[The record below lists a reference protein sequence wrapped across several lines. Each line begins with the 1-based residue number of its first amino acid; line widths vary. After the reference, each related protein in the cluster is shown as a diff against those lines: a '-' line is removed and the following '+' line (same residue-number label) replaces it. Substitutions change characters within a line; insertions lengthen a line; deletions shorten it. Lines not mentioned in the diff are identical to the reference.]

1 MTLAVLAGVA
11 GALVAVAAAAWL
23 WRASIRSEPSVR
35 NAYRCFAAAALL
47 WGTGFAAQ
55 EAMAASGTSASLTYA
70 DLLTL
75 LALPAL
81 GAGFFGLARASGEGE
96 REERRGPRARARG
109 AVARLADG
117 CLLSTSL
124 FVIGW
129 VAVFGSE
136 YRRTDESAG
145 AFALQAIHPIA
156 DLIALGALLAF
167 AVRARRLGLAPYLA
181 LLVVTVGD
189 ALAVGARISGARPG
203 LWAVLIQIAG
213 FCLLA
218 TASLALTRVSVP
230 TASALTGLPRA
241 ETVRAR
247 VGWPAPDGLPTAT
260 MVAALAAAIAAAM
273 AIGWA
278 LGGGSFTEPA
288 VVVCAGVAALAL
300 VARIT
305 ELLRREN
312 AAATISEESE
322 HRFRELAE
330 RTSDVVLICD
340 RDAVI
345 RYASPAVG
353 AYGYA
358 PADLAGRS
366 LSELVHPD
374 DRAAGARIVR
384 AACGGRQP
392 GRFPCRVRAA
402 DGTWRHIESTVSRY
416 RDTND
421 VDQLLI
427 TARDVSDQVALRR
440 QLTYLTFHD
449 GLTGLPN
456 RAYVEDR
463 ASGAIARAAAVEP
476 GRPPVQVGAVF
487 IDLDGFTAVNDSVGH
502 GAGDLLLAQAARRL
516 RAAVPSQDT
525 VARWGGDEFAVLIEN
540 AASAPEIVDMA
551 DRLASAIASEP
562 FQVADRE
569 ISLTASVGVAFADA
583 EAPGHLLRNADV
595 AMSRAK
601 VSGGGRVEVFAA
613 HMHADVMRRLEMA
626 SDLRAAVTAGRLG
639 LEYQPVVEL
648 ATSRVIGV
656 EALARWSRDGH
667 PVPPA
672 EFLRVAEDSGLIVSL
687 GDQVLRE
694 ACAQAA
700 AWRGSGWPIG
710 VSVNFSLRQVTAAG
724 FAASVLTALD
734 ESGLPPAAL
743 TLEVAE
749 RVLIEGAGPMAD
761 GLAELRRHG
770 VRLAID
776 DFGTG
781 YASLAYLRQLAV
793 DVIKIDPSFIAG
805 LGADATLAMLT
816 RTIIQVGHDLGIEV
830 VAEGIERPEHLELLR
845 EMGCGLGQGYLIAR
859 PMAASGIEALV
870 GDGWPEGGGF
880 GQGTGGGL
888 NPETGGGYGPETG
901 GGYGPET
908 GGGYGPE
915 TGGGFGPKT
924 GGGFGPGNGHDRSE
938 TGAGGTQG
946 AASGTPLAAD
956 LISEPE
962 FAPDPGPPSDAGLD
976 PVEAPAATSAA
987 PAAAPAQ

>member
-1 MTLAVLAGVA
+1 MTLAILAGVA
-11 GALVAVAAAAWL
+11 GALVAVAAAACL
-23 WRASIRSEPSVR
+23 WRASIRHAPGVR
-35 NAYRCFAAAALL
+35 NAYRWLAVVALL
-47 WGTGFAAQ
+47 WGTGLVA
-55 EAMAASGTSASLTYA
+55 EDAMAGSGTGTSLTYA
-70 DLLTL
+70 DMLTL
-75 LALPAL
+75 LALPTL
-81 GAGFFGLARASGEGE
+81 GVGLVGLARASGESE
-96 REERRGPRARARG
+96 RNDRRPARMQARG
-109 AVARLADG
+109 VVARVADG
-117 CLLSTSL
+117 SLLATSL

-129 VAVFGSE
+129 VALFGSE

-145 AFALQAIHPIA
+145 AFTLQAIHPIA
-156 DLIALGALLAF
+156 DLIALGALLAL

-181 LLVVTVGD
+181 LLAVTVGD
-189 ALAVGARISGARPG
+189 SLAVGARISGMRPG
-203 LWAVLIQIAG
+203 VWALLVQLAG
-213 FCLLA
+213 LCLLA
-218 TASLALTRVSVP
+218 AASLAEAGT
-230 TASALTGLPRA
+230 TEA
-241 ETVRAR
+241 AR
-247 VGWPAPDGLPTAT
+247 GRPGWPGPDGLPTAT
-260 MVAALAAAIAAAM
+260 LVASVAAAVAAAM

-305 ELLRREN
+305 DLVRRETAV
-312 AAATISEESE
+312 AAISQESE
-322 HRFRELAE
+322 DRFRELAE

-340 RDAVI
+340 RDAII

-353 AYGYA
+353 AYGYT
-358 PADLAGRS
+358 PAQLEGTC
-366 LSELVHPD
+366 LSELIHPE
-374 DRAAGARIVR
+374 DRVPGTRIVR
-384 AACGGRQP
+384 AAGGGRGS

-402 DGTWRHIESTVSRY
+402 DGTWRHVESTVSRY
-416 RDTND
+416 RDTSELD
-421 VDQLLI
+421 RLLI

-463 ASGAIARAAAVEP
+463 AKDAIDRAGSVEP
-476 GRPPVQVGAVF
+476 GRPPVQAGAVF
-487 IDLDGFTAVNDSVGH
+487 IDLDGFTGVNDSVGH

-516 RAAVPSQDT
+516 RAAVPSRDT
-525 VARWGGDEFAVLIEN
+525 VARWGGDEFTVLIES

-551 DRLASAIASEP
+551 ERLAGVIASEP
-562 FQVADRE
+562 FRVADRE
-569 ISLTASVGVAFADA
+569 ISLTASIGVAFADA
-583 EAPGHLLRNADV
+583 GAPGHLLRNADV

-601 VSGGGRVEVFAA
+601 ASGGGRVEVFAA
-613 HMHADVMRRLEMA
+613 HMHADVMHRLEMA
-626 SDLRAAVTAGRLG
+626 SDLRAAVTAGRLA

-656 EALARWSRDGH
+656 EALARWSRGGH
-667 PVPPA
+667 AVPPA

-687 GDQVLRE
+687 GEKVLRE

-700 AWRGSGWPIG
+700 AWRSSGWPIG

-734 ESGLPPAAL
+734 DSGLPPGAL

-793 DVIKIDPSFIAG
+793 DIIKIDPSFVAG
-805 LGADATLAMLT
+805 LGADDTLAMLT

-830 VAEGIERPEHLELLR
+830 VAEGIERPEHLELLTG
-845 EMGCGLGQGYLIAR
+845 MGCGLGQGYLIAK

-870 GDGWPEGGGF
+870 GSGQPGGELSGELGQDTTDAPDTTDTAGTTDADDGGGASRA
-880 GQGTGGGL
+880 
-888 NPETGGGYGPETG
+888 
-901 GGYGPET
+901 
-908 GGGYGPE
+908 
-915 TGGGFGPKT
+915 
-924 GGGFGPGNGHDRSE
+924 D
-938 TGAGGTQG
+938 AGGR
-946 AASGTPLAAD
+946 AAEAD
-956 LISEPE
+956 TAVEAGQEPEPE
-962 FAPDPGPPSDAGLD
+962 FAPDPRPASDPALD
-976 PVEAPAATSAA
+976 PGEAPASAA
-987 PAAAPAQ
+987 PAVAPAQ

>member
-1 MTLAVLAGVA
+1 MTLAILAGVA
-11 GALVAVAAAAWL
+11 GALMAVAAAAFL
-23 WRASIRSEPSVR
+23 WRGSIRHEPPVR
-35 NAYRCFAAAALL
+35 NAYRWLAVVALL
-47 WGTGFAAQ
+47 WGAGFVA
-55 EAMAASGTSASLTYA
+55 EEGMAVSGSGTSLTYA

-81 GAGFFGLARASGEGE
+81 GAGLAGLARASGEPVHDD
-96 REERRGPRARARG
+96 RRAARAQARG
-109 AVARLADG
+109 AAARLADA
-117 CLLSTSL
+117 CLLATSL
-124 FVIGW
+124 FVIAW
-129 VAVFGSE
+129 VTLFGSE

-145 AFALQAIHPIA
+145 AFTLQAIHPIA
-156 DLIALGALLAF
+156 DLIALGVLLAL
-167 AVRARRLGLAPYLA
+167 AVRARRRGLAPYLA
-181 LLVVTVGD
+181 LLAVTLGD
-189 ALAVGARISGARPG
+189 SLAVGARITGTRPG
-203 LWAVLIQIAG
+203 VWALVVQLAG

-218 TASLALTRVSVP
+218 AAALAG
-230 TASALTGLPRA
+230 AGRA
-241 ETVRAR
+241 EPAR
-247 VGWPAPDGLPTAT
+247 DKPGVPGPDGFPTAT
-260 MVAALAAAIAAAM
+260 RVAKLAAAVAAAM

-278 LGGGSFTEPA
+278 LGGGSVTEPA

-305 ELLRREN
+305 DLLRQER
-312 AAATISEESE
+312 AAAAISQESE

-340 RDAVI
+340 RDAIV

-353 AYGYA
+353 AYGYT
-358 PADLAGRS
+358 PAQLEGMS
-366 LSELVHPD
+366 LSELVHPED
-374 DRAAGARIVR
+374 RAVGAGTVRAAG
-384 AACGGRQP
+384 GGRQP
-392 GRFPCRVRAA
+392 GRFPCRVRSA
-402 DGTWRHIESTVSRY
+402 DGTWRHVESTVSRY
-416 RDTND
+416 RGTSDLD
-421 VDQLLI
+421 RLLI

-463 ASGAIARAAAVEP
+463 AKDAIDRAATVED
-476 GRPPVQVGAVF
+476 GRPPVQAGAVF
-487 IDLDGFTAVNDSVGH
+487 IDLDGFTGVNDSVGH

-525 VARWGGDEFAVLIEN
+525 VARWGGDEFAVLVEN
-540 AASAPEIVDMA
+540 AASAPDIVDMA
-551 DRLASAIASEP
+551 ERLAGAIASEP

-569 ISLTASVGVAFADA
+569 ISLTASIGVAFADGGA
-583 EAPGHLLRNADV
+583 AGHLLRNADV

-601 VSGGGRVEVFAA
+601 NSGGGRVEVFAA

-626 SDLRAAVTAGRLG
+626 SDLRAAVTAGRLA
-639 LEYQPVVEL
+639 LEYQPVVEF
-648 ATSRVIGV
+648 ATSQVIGV

-667 PVPPA
+667 AVPPA

-687 GDQVLRE
+687 GERVLRE

-700 AWRGSGWPIG
+700 AWRSSGWAIG

-724 FAASVLTALD
+724 FAASVLTALED
-734 ESGLPPAAL
+734 SGLPPGAL

-793 DVIKIDPSFIAG
+793 DIIKIDPSFVAG

-845 EMGCGLGQGYLIAR
+845 AMGCGLGQGYLIAR
-859 PMAASGIEALV
+859 PMDSRGIEALI
-870 GDGWPEGGGF
+870 GNGWPRGEFGADPVNESRGDPGG
-880 GQGTGGGL
+880 
-888 NPETGGGYGPETG
+888 
-901 GGYGPET
+901 
-908 GGGYGPE
+908 
-915 TGGGFGPKT
+915 
-924 GGGFGPGNGHDRSE
+924 
-938 TGAGGTQG
+938 QG
-946 AASGTPLAAD
+946 AAPATAA
-956 LISEPE
+956 EPK
-962 FAPDPGPPSDAGLD
+962 FMPDPGPAADPALVAG
-976 PVEAPAATSAA
+976 EAPAATSAT
-987 PAAAPAQ
+987 PAVAPAQ

>member
-1 MTLAVLAGVA
+1 MILAGVA
-11 GALVAVAAAAWL
+11 GALVAVVAAACL
-23 WRASIRSEPSVR
+23 WRASIRHEPSVR
-35 NAYRCFAAAALL
+35 NAYRWLAVVALL
-47 WGTGFAAQ
+47 WGAGFVA
-55 EAMAASGTSASLTYA
+55 EEGMAASGTGTSLTYA

-75 LALPAL
+75 LALPTL
-81 GAGFFGLARASGEGE
+81 GAGLVGLAHATGTAERDDRRAARAQASGAGPGGGDPPSTA
-96 REERRGPRARARG
+96 RRGASSARSAG
-109 AVARLADG
+109 AVARVADA
-117 CLLSTSL
+117 CLLATSL

-129 VAVFGSE
+129 VALFGSE

-156 DLIALGALLAF
+156 DVIALGALLAL

-181 LLVVTVGD
+181 LLAVTVGD
-189 ALAVGARISGARPG
+189 SLAVGARITGMRPG
-203 LWAVLIQIAG
+203 VWALLVQLAG

-218 TASLALTRVSVP
+218 AASLAG
-230 TASALTGLPRA
+230 AGRA
-241 ETVRAR
+241 ETAR
-247 VGWPAPDGLPTAT
+247 GKPGRPGPDGLPTAT
-260 MVAALAAAIAAAM
+260 LVAAMAAALAAAM

-278 LGGGSFTEPA
+278 LGGGSVTEPA

-305 ELLRREN
+305 DLLRRERV
-312 AAATISEESE
+312 AAAVSQESE
-322 HRFRELAE
+322 YRFHELAE

-340 RDAVI
+340 RDAII

-353 AYGYA
+353 AYGYTS
-358 PADLAGRS
+358 ADLEGLS
-366 LSELVHPD
+366 LSELVHPE
-374 DRAAGARIVR
+374 DRAAGTRIVR
-384 AACGGRQP
+384 TAGDGRQP
-392 GRFPCRVRAA
+392 GRFPCRVRSA
-402 DGTWRHIESTVSRY
+402 DGTWRHVESTVSRY
-416 RDTND
+416 RDTSD
-421 VDQLLI
+421 LDQLLI

-463 ASGAIARAAAVEP
+463 AKDAIDRAAAAEP

-487 IDLDGFTAVNDSVGH
+487 IDLDGFTGVNDSVGH

-525 VARWGGDEFAVLIEN
+525 VARWGGDEFAVLIE
-540 AASAPEIVDMA
+540 SATGAPDIVEMA
-551 DRLASAIASEP
+551 ERLAKAIASEP
-562 FQVADRE
+562 FHVADRE
-569 ISLTASVGVAFADA
+569 ISLTASIGVAFADGGA
-583 EAPGHLLRNADV
+583 AGHLLRNADV

-601 VSGGGRVEVFAA
+601 GSGGGRVEVFAA
-613 HMHADVMRRLEMA
+613 HMHADVMRRIEMA
-626 SDLRAAVTAGRLG
+626 SDLRAAVTAGRLAV
-639 LEYQPVVEL
+639 EYQPVVEL

-667 PVPPA
+667 AVPPA

-687 GDQVLRE
+687 GEQVLRE

-700 AWRGSGWPIG
+700 AWRSSGWPIG

-724 FAASVLTALD
+724 FAASVLTALSS
-734 ESGLPPAAL
+734 SGLPPGAL
-743 TLEVAE
+743 TLEVTE
-749 RVLIEGAGPMAD
+749 RVLIEGVGPMAD

-793 DVIKIDPSFIAG
+793 DIIKIDPSFVAG

-859 PMAASGIEALV
+859 PMAASGIEALA
-870 GDGWPEGGGF
+870 GD
-880 GQGTGGGL
+880 L
-888 NPETGGGYGPETG
+888 GP
-901 GGYGPET
+901 
-908 GGGYGPE
+908 
-915 TGGGFGPKT
+915 
-924 GGGFGPGNGHDRSE
+924 
-938 TGAGGTQG
+938 
-946 AASGTPLAAD
+946 ASDPAL
-956 LISEPE
+956 
-962 FAPDPGPPSDAGLD
+962 DPGDA
-976 PVEAPAATSAA
+976 PAPTSATPAAT
-987 PAAAPAQ
+987 PAK